1 MSTHQ
6 GVLEVL
12 HILHLQQVLAEIYGI
27 FCQSSQVF
35 LEGLEDLREET
46 EKS

>member
-12 HILHLQQVLAEIYGI
+12 HVLHLRQVLAEVYGI
-27 FCQSSQVF
+27 FRQSSQVC
-35 LEGLEDLREET
+35 LEGLEDLREER